1 MCKLDEFLKK
11 IYEEGLFIVI
21 IPHELADLDALA
33 SSIILLRKLKK
44 DGKKAI
50 IYAPS
55 ISRETRDLLN
65 MLLISEIL
73 NEISVE
79 EPNENEFVVILVDF
93 ANPQRSGEKIYKI
106 INQAKAVFSIDHHET
121 EIPEGIEICLINQPS
136 ITQFL
141 VSSFFTEGIFDN
153 KLAKLAIAGIL
164 QDTAMLQHADRNSF
178 VALNMLREFED
189 YKKIIQILKKRQ
201 RSIDERIARFK
212 GIKRAKLIRLDD
224 LLIAVSEVGSFEASV
239 ASALIQIGADIGIV
253 LTKTRESGKSYYRIS
268 SRTNVQWLN
277 LGKIM
282 MEVAK
287 KFGGVGGGHKGAAGL
302 MISTENVNKKEE
314 IIKEIIEKIVEEF
327 NKNREPR
334 NL

>member
-1 MCKLDEFLKK
+1 
-11 IYEEGLFIVI
+11 
-21 IPHELADLDALA
+21 
-33 SSIILLRKLKK
+33 
-44 DGKKAI
+44 
-50 IYAPS
+50 
-55 ISRETRDLLN
+55 
-65 MLLISEIL
+65 MLSISEIL

-141 VSSFFTEGIFDN
+141 VSSFFVEGIFDD

-178 VALNMLREFED
+178 VALNLLREFED

-268 SRTNVQWLN
+268 SRTNLQWLN

-327 NKNREPR
+327 NENREPR